1 MFVSLLKEGGKSC
14 EEIDLNNADN
24 IIYVQDNILIFNED
38 LGSNVSM
45 DTFNKDIGRFTE
57 FQKY

>member
-1 MFVSLLKEGGKSC
+1 MFVSLLKTEGKSC

-38 LGSNVSM
+38 IGSNVSIN
-45 DTFNKDIGRFTE
+45 TFNAEISRFIE
-57 FQKY
+57 S